1 MKEEEINLDELEQEL
16 VNLLQEIHRSDLVP
30 YVYNLRKIKQDCQTK
45 EDII

>member
-30 YVYNLRKIKQDCQTK
+30 YVYNLRKIKQECQK
-45 EDII
+45 EEST